1 MLSKTELEFTIT
13 ESTNQGYETYLL
25 EGGRLPYEDFK
36 YITDIL
42 TEDSSISISI
52 EKCPC
57 TSQITGICDLCNLE
71 LSPKEIK
78 IYGEL
83 RRKMNPDIPTL
94 NSPTVVNPW
103 QMHDVELAREIFLLT
118 DPTREK
124 YQIVTESFPY
134 MFRE

>member
-1 MLSKTELEFTIT
+1 MLTKTELELTIT
-13 ESTNQGYETYLL
+13 ESTNQDYETYLL
-25 EGGRLPYEDFK
+25 GGGRFPYEDFK

-52 EKCPC
+52 EKCPS
-57 TSQITGICDLCNLE
+57 TSQITSICDLCDLE

-83 RRKMNPDIPTL
+83 RRKMNSNIPAL
-94 NSPTVVNPW
+94 NAPNIVNPW

-124 YQIVTESFPY
+124 YQRITELFPH
-134 MFRE
+134 MFKV